1 MKKILFVIP
10 RAGLCNRMRV
20 ISSAAFLA
28 NRYNMRMVVLWVRN
42 KELNAKFSDLF
53 EPLPYHVLEFSGNDS
68 IAYKACYR
76 MIQSLHP
83 VYMISNVYFH
93 NDSKDKIDYFE
104 RLKGN
109 HGLLDTYHG
118 VVDSVGYS
126 MFKVKKHL
134 QPLLY
139 PLDDLRQV
147 CGIHIR
153 RTDNERSIQN
163 SPTYLFIEKMEEEIR
178 QNPSVKFYL
187 ATDDPQE
194 EADIKEKFGD
204 RILVYPKRRND
215 RITKTGMED
224 AVVDLANLSHCKKL
238 YASSYSTFSLTA
250 AEWHGIDYIVL
261 SK

>member
-1 MKKILFVIP
+1 
-10 RAGLCNRMRV
+10 MRV
-20 ISSAAFLA
+20 ISSAIYLSH
-28 NRYNMRMVVLWVRN
+28 RYNMRLVILWVRDM
-42 KELNAKFSDLF
+42 ELNAKFSDLF

-68 IAYKACYR
+68 LAYKVCYR
-76 MIQSLHP
+76 MIQLLRP
-83 VYMISNVYFH
+83 VYMISNRLFP
-93 NDSKDKIDYFE
+93 NLKTIDYYE
-104 RLKGN
+104 RLKGH

-118 VVDSVGYS
+118 VAGTVGYS
-126 MFKVKKHL
+126 MFRVKKHL

-139 PLDDLRQV
+139 PLDDLREV

-153 RTDNERSIQN
+153 RTDNERSIQS

-194 EADIKEKFGD
+194 EADIKKKFGD

-250 AEWHGIDYIVL
+250 AEWGEIDYTIL
-261 SK
+261 KND